1 MGTHP
6 SGPAIIAGTNT
17 TLGDWVKG
25 HPEALGNAVIDRFGN
40 DLPYLFKV
48 DLDILSQRYA
58 KITRDLN
65 VSSSCRSCLCR
76 QLYLSS
82 LIQTRS

>member
-6 SGPAIIAGTNT
+6 SGPAIIAGTST
-17 TLGDWVKG
+17 TLGDWVKD

-48 DLDILSQRYA
+48 TNINMLSEWCDSRCPA
-58 KITRDLN
+58 
-65 VSSSCRSCLCR
+65 
-76 QLYLSS
+76 
-82 LIQTRS
+82 

>member
-6 SGPAIIAGTNT
+6 SGPAIIAGTKT

-48 DLDILSQRYA
+48 TKKAALSKER
-58 KITRDLN
+58 
-65 VSSSCRSCLCR
+65 
-76 QLYLSS
+76 SS
-82 LIQTRS
+82 LVLA